1 LSYEFASPGWKAFMH
16 GMITVNVARLGD
28 DAKGLRWSICE
39 VFTDPPAHLSADGA
53 PIAWFC
59 KVVDDEVTFG
69 DGDVDDVEVKVIADY
84 AAVLPLGRY
93 DTAGDPERAAELARM
108 SAGLV
113 ARGELTRIGD
123 RAGRDPRMPS
133 LHDLIARVTT

>member
-1 LSYEFASPGWKAFMH
+1 MSYEFASPGWTAFMH
-16 GMITVNVARLGD
+16 GMITANVARLGAEAD
-28 DAKGLRWSICE
+28 GLRWSICE
-39 VFTDPPAHLSADGA
+39 VFTDPPAHLSPSGA

-59 KVVDDEVTFG
+59 RVVGDQVTFG
-69 DGDVDDVEVKVIADY
+69 DGEIDDAEMKVTVDY

-93 DTAGDPERAAELARM
+93 DTAGDPDRAAELARM

-113 ARGELTRIGD
+113 ANGQLTRVGD
-123 RAGRDPRMPS
+123 RAARDPRMPN